1 MYFFS
6 DIAICRE
13 EVKVVI
19 QPANQ
24 IPRSSPPHP
33 SRVLTQ
39 PDSFKWGIV
48 QT

>member
-13 EVKVVI
+13 EVKVVT

-24 IPRSSPPHP
+24 VKFLGVPHP
-33 SRVLTQ
+33 GFLLNRIALRGV
-39 PDSFKWGIV
+39 
-48 QT
+48 

>member
-24 IPRSSPPHP
+24 IPRSSLPPTP
-33 SRVLTQ
+33 PGFLLNRIALS
-39 PDSFKWGIV
+39 GE
-48 QT
+48 